1 MSNTNKQIFGYFI
14 HPNVQVDVIH
24 SRIININSVVAEGGK
39 GIITLRTTMMRL
51 LSYLLEHANGEII
64 LNDEIL
70 LNVWDKHELSS
81 STQRLWQVMQALK
94 QRLNVVGIP
103 DDFIIRV
110 ETKGFFIREGVVTP
124 LYYKK
129 LLSIS

>member
-1 MSNTNKQIFGYFI
+1 MSDTNKQIFGYFI
-14 HPNVQVDVIH
+14 PPNVQVDVIH

-110 ETKGFFIREGVVTP
+110 ETKGFFIREGAVTP